1 MDYYDSNDNQ
11 YNNGPENGRNQ
22 GGNPAGRPQK
32 QPNGMATFSL
42 ICGIIGVLSLC
53 ACIAFPLSIILG
65 VAAIVLSFLS
75 RKGEPFT
82 GMAIA
87 GLVLG
92 ILALVLGVA
101 EGLYMIAVNFML
113 RDPQMSSMF
122 DQILDQYQNAQ

>member
-11 YNNGPENGRNQ
+11 YNNEPGNGRNQ
-22 GGNPAGRPQK
+22 GGNPAGGPPK
-32 QPNGMATFSL
+32 PPNGMATVSL

-122 DQILDQYQNAQ
+122 DQILEQYQNSQ

>member
-11 YNNGPENGRNQ
+11 YNNRPENGGNQ
-22 GGNPAGRPQK
+22 GSSPAGRPPK
-32 QPNGMATFSL
+32 QPNGMATVSL

-75 RKGEPFT
+75 KKREPFT

-92 ILALVLGVA
+92 ILALILGVA
-101 EGLYMIAVNFML
+101 EGLYMIAVNLML

-122 DQILDQYQNAQ
+122 DQILDQYQNTH